1 MSNLLP
7 ASVVE
12 ELLERWAEPHRH
24 YHSTSH
30 LRSGLE
36 ALEQLGGGPTER
48 VAFWFH
54 DAVHSNSTPADETA
68 SAELAAALL
77 AGHLPAA
84 EIAEVQ
90 RLIMLTTHHQPDA
103 SDLPGSRLCDAD
115 LSGMGSRWE
124 DYLDNITGIR
134 AELPQFDEEQWRHG
148 RARFLERFLDHEW
161 LFHTARGQELW
172 EHRARTN
179 MERELEL
186 LRGT

>member
-1 MSNLLP
+1 M
-7 ASVVE
+7 
-12 ELLERWAEPHRH
+12 
-24 YHSTSH
+24 
-30 LRSGLE
+30 
-36 ALEQLGGGPTER
+36 
-48 VAFWFH
+48 AFWFH

-161 LFHTARGQELW
+161 LFHTARGQNLW